1 MRRSV
6 LVLAFLAVLLH
17 PLIGAAAEE
26 PLPGRIGGDRKS
38 FEKRYGEPSV
48 AIEAF
53 EKGAKT
59 AFFAPEDYSII
70 EAFFHKGYL
79 VWVSVI
85 SPRAEDKSLTRADDA
100 DWTVEEA
107 RKVATGFLP
116 RDAKIDQET
125 TESDEGDLVLTAHSE
140 ALEKRFSAAT
150 YAQYKAKG
158 EQGDLRVELL
168 LTKAGDVSSVV
179 VSLGNEDA
187 GVTVPEPKPDE
198 SATGDTAEEA
208 EYLRQVNDLVGAF
221 NDSYVRVAE
230 LFGRPQSDDP
240 EWTADL
246 ATELTLWQ
254 DTYQEMQHLDPPP
267 RFAEFHATTLEAL
280 ALFDEAATDIT
291 VGLDHPNLENPD
303 FDRVSLGL
311 EKIIRATAPM
321 EAAMRLLDELNEER
335 GG

>member
-26 PLPGRIGGDRKS
+26 PLPGRIGGDRES
-38 FEKRYGEPSV
+38 FEERYGAPE
-48 AIEAF
+48 E
-53 EKGAKT
+53 GAKT
-59 AFFAPEDYSII
+59 VAFEDEDYGGI

-85 SPRAEDKSLTRADDA
+85 SPRAEEKSLTRADDA

-107 RKVATGFLP
+107 QKVATGFLP
-116 RDAKIDQET
+116 RDAKVDKKT
-125 TESDEGDLVLTAHSE
+125 TESDEGDLVMTAHSE

-158 EQGDLRVELL
+158 KQGDLRVELL

-187 GVTVPEPKPDE
+187 GVTVPEPKPDG

-208 EYLRQVNDLVGAF
+208 EYLRHANELVGAF

-230 LFGRPQSDDP
+230 LFGRPQISDP

-246 ATELTLWQ
+246 ATELALWQ
-254 DTYQEMQHLDPPP
+254 DTYQEMQRLDPPP
-267 RFAEFHATTLEAL
+267 LFEEFHATTLEAL

-291 VGLDHPNLENPD
+291 VGLDNSD
-303 FDRVSLGL
+303 FDRVSVGL

-321 EAAMRLLDELNEER
+321 EAAMRMLDDLNEER